1 MKRLCSALLVG
12 VLLQGAEPVVCL
24 QPLLGIPYQ
33 ADGVEDAQGRFV
45 LFSAPNQPLARP
57 GLNCS
62 GFLVAASRRLLG
74 FRGSPETAARD
85 RGNDS
90 GNGASLGQD
99 WDFGLDL
106 ILNLSEGHPR
116 RQLFPEGLRSLPAPL
131 SPRNRGFPFGTTSLW
146 DALTPRLSTRA
157 VYLASLSWVKAG
169 RLAHHHVAVILKDN
183 QGRSWFYHTLPRG
196 RVHRLSLDT
205 SKGRARLQQMFG
217 STQRMFLLEVD
228 PPSSMEGTS
237 VQR

>member
-1 MKRLCSALLVG
+1 MKRLCPALLVG
-12 VLLQGAEPVVCL
+12 VLLQGAEPVVRL
-24 QPLLGIPYQ
+24 QPLLGIPYR

-45 LFSAPNQPLARP
+45 RFSAPNQPLTQP

-74 FRGSPETAARD
+74 FQGSPEAAARD
-85 RGNDS
+85 RANDS

-116 RQLFPEGLRSLPAPL
+116 RQLFPEGPRPLPAPL
-131 SPRNRGFPFGTTSLW
+131 SPRDRGFPFGAASLW
-146 DALTPRLSTRA
+146 DALTLRLNPRA
-157 VYLASLSWVKAG
+157 VYLGSLSWVKAG

-183 QGRSWFYHTLPRG
+183 QGRSWFYHTLPGG
-196 RVHRLSLDT
+196 RIHRLSLDT
-205 SKGRARLQQMFG
+205 PGGRTRLHQMFG
-217 STQRMFLLEVD
+217 TTQRLFLLEVD
-228 PPSSMEGTS
+228 PPSSMEGAP

>member
-1 MKRLCSALLVG
+1 MKRLCPALLVG
-12 VLLQGAEPVVCL
+12 VLLQGADPVVRL
-24 QPLLGIPYQ
+24 QPLLGIPYLD
-33 ADGVEDAQGRFV
+33 DGVEDAQGHFV
-45 LFSAPNQPLARP
+45 RFSAPNQPLSQP

-74 FRGSPETAARD
+74 FRGSPKAAARD

-90 GNGASLGQD
+90 GSGACLGQD

-116 RQLFPEGLRSLPAPL
+116 RQLFPEGPRPLPAPL
-131 SPRNRGFPFGTTSLW
+131 SLRDRGFPFGTPTLW

-169 RLAHHHVAVILKDN
+169 RLTHHHVTVILKDS
-183 QGRSWFYHTLPRG
+183 QGRSWFYQTLPRG

-205 SKGRARLQQMFG
+205 PEGRDRLHQMFG
-217 STQRMFLLEVD
+217 TTQRLFLLEVD
-228 PPSSMEGTS
+228 LPSSVEGAP